1 MLCFSMSHR
10 LFTKGDAERDGD
22 KKAERR
28 RTGRTS
34 LPIPSAGIIP
44 SLRADRLRMLAIVG
58 DVVLAVEIKE
68 IDGDKDKKIDVNR
81 VSCFGLFSAV
91 FIIIFGRDATAVAE
105 VREVQF
111 NIYMM
116 LFTCLLFIY
125 YYFRI

>member
-10 LFTKGDAERDGD
+10 LFTKGDAERDRD
-22 KKAERR
+22 KKAERG

-58 DVVLAVEIKE
+58 DVVLAVEIKK

-81 VSCFGLFSAV
+81 VPCFGLFSAV
-91 FIIIFGRDATAVAE
+91 FVIFGRDATAVAE
-105 VREVQF
+105 VGEVQ
-111 NIYMM
+111 
-116 LFTCLLFIY
+116 LFIY
-125 YYFRI
+125 LYGVIYLLVSYLLLF